1 MEKAFAFTLINKQFI
16 EYGYEASILLL
27 QTCLDHM
34 NFHGGDMNDMQLKP
48 DFSVS
53 EKIGL
58 GLALADSENGDV
70 RTSGQNFCMR
80 QIEKLC
86 GNPASIDSHEK
97 IQKII
102 MFLYQSEGLSK
113 HVDSFMQMLSLMEFK
128 ERPPFV
134 LAPLLS
140 DDLHEDSFQV
150 YDSGNHLFCLTAF
163 FVCCRN
169 LDLFYD
175 FSENEF
181 DSILAEMEND
191 TSMADIMRE
200 LGYGCTLSTSHCK
213 EVLSLFLPLSEV
225 TLSRI
230 LSTIART
237 HAGLEDNQ
245 NSYSTFCS
253 AIGSSAL
260 SDSSCL
266 SCWNVDVLV
275 DSIKQLAPGINWTLV
290 MENLD
295 HEGFYFPNEG
305 AFSFFMSIYARA
317 CQDPF
322 PLHAVCGSVWN
333 NVDGQISFLRYAVAA
348 PPETFTFA
356 HSIRKLAYT
365 DALHGQELPHGQAN
379 QAWLSLDLLD
389 VLCQLA
395 ERGHAGSVRLMLEFP
410 LKHCPEIL
418 LLGIAQINTAYNLI
432 QREVSSTVFPMII
445 GNVMGSG
452 VILHLWHSNPKL

>member
-1 MEKAFAFTLINKQFI
+1 MECVNVDCF
-16 EYGYEASILLL
+16 
-27 QTCLDHM
+27 
-34 NFHGGDMNDMQLKP
+34 
-48 DFSVS
+48 
-53 EKIGL
+53 
-58 GLALADSENGDV
+58 
-70 RTSGQNFCMR
+70 SGQNFCMR

-140 DDLHEDSFQV
+140 DDLHEDSFSRCFYLSNIYLLVMTVTPFKLLPCFTV

-275 DSIKQLAPGINWTLV
+275 DSIKQL
-290 MENLD
+290 
-295 HEGFYFPNEG
+295 
-305 AFSFFMSIYARA
+305 
-317 CQDPF
+317 
-322 PLHAVCGSVWN
+322 
-333 NVDGQISFLRYAVAA
+333 
-348 PPETFTFA
+348 
-356 HSIRKLAYT
+356 
-365 DALHGQELPHGQAN
+365 
-379 QAWLSLDLLD
+379 
-389 VLCQLA
+389 
-395 ERGHAGSVRLMLEFP
+395 
-410 LKHCPEIL
+410 
-418 LLGIAQINTAYNLI
+418 
-432 QREVSSTVFPMII
+432 VSSICNFSVSLFIFFQGVFDLDNDILNRRLLESI
-445 GNVMGSG
+445 GLLSWK
-452 VILHLWHSNPKL
+452 I